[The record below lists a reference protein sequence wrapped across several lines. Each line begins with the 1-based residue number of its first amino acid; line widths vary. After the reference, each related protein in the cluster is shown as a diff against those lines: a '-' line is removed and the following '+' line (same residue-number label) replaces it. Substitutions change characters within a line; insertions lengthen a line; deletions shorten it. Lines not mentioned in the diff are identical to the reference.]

1 MESNDLLK
9 AGASLVFPTSGSY
22 CSTHLGIGAHAD
34 DLEIMAYHGIAECY
48 ESDECIFSGITV
60 TDGVGSPQS
69 EVEKLDREQLR
80 IVRQSEQIAA
90 AELGKYGF
98 IAQLNYTSSEVKS
111 VEHEDVVQD
120 IFNLLQKSKPQ
131 VVYLHQPGDKHPTHL
146 AVLRASIE
154 ALQMMKVEGRPEQV
168 YGCEVWRDLDWLSD
182 EKKIYLPTD
191 AYPELAEEIISVF
204 QSQIRAGVAYD
215 KGAIGR
221 RIANGTF
228 ADPHIVREG
237 DSFTL
242 AMDLMPVVKGEVTL
256 CEMVLQEIEVF
267 KESVKSLWEDDSD

>member
-1 MESNDLLK
+1 MASNDLLK
-9 AGASLVFPTSGSY
+9 AGASLVFPTGGNY
-22 CSTHLGIGAHAD
+22 QSTHLGIGAHAD

-48 ESDECIFSGITV
+48 ESDVCVFSGITV

-69 EVEKLDREQLR
+69 ESEKLDREQLR
-80 IVRQSEQIAA
+80 VVRQSEQIAA
-90 AELGKYGF
+90 AELGRYGF

-111 VEHEDVVQD
+111 AEYAEIVQD
-120 IFNLLQKSKPQ
+120 IFNLLQRSKPR

-146 AVLRASIE
+146 AVLRASVE
-154 ALQMMKVEGRPEQV
+154 ALQRMRVEDRPKQV

>member
-80 IVRQSEQIAA
+80 AVRQSEQIAA

-154 ALQMMKVEGRPEQV
+154 ALQMMKVEDRPEEV

-182 EKKIYLPTD
+182 EKKIYLPAD
-191 AYPELAEEIISVF
+191 AYPELATNIISVF
-204 QSQIRAGVAYD
+204 QSQIRAGAAYD
-215 KGAIGR
+215 QGAIGR
-221 RIANGTF
+221 RLANGTF
-228 ADPHIVREG
+228 ADPHVVRKG
-237 DSFTL
+237 HSFTL
-242 AMDLMPVVKGEVTL
+242 AMNLLPVVNGEVSL
-256 CEMVLQEIEVF
+256 CEIVIVEIEVF
-267 KESVKSLWEDDSD
+267 KESVKSLWGVV